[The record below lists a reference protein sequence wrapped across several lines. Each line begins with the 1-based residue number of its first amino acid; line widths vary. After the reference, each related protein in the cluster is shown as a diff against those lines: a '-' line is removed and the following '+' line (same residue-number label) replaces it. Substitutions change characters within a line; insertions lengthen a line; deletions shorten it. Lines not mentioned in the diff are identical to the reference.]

1 MDGKKVIKRIIR
13 DRVFHASESQCN
25 IDQQINSHDYDNDP
39 PPPKKKK
46 NTSLTKGM
54 NSLLVHY

>member
-1 MDGKKVIKRIIR
+1 MDGKKITKRIRR
-13 DRVFHASESQCN
+13 DRVFPASESQCN
-25 IDQQINSHDYDNDP
+25 IDQQINSQDYDNDP